1 MRAALSARNILI
13 ILAAGA
19 SLCLLLGALAFQYL
33 GGLAPCV
40 LCLWQR
46 WPHAAAVA
54 LGLIGLVLVSRTV
67 PVALAALAMAGSVGL
82 GIYHTGVERHWWPG
96 PASCTSGAIGGLSPE
111 DLMSRILAAPMVRCD
126 EVSWSLLGLSMASW
140 NAIASAVLAAIWL
153 RALTRG

>member
-1 MRAALSARNILI
+1 MTGHDSLGTRLILLATGGSAALL
-13 ILAAGA
+13 AGA
-19 SLCLLLGALAFQYL
+19 FGFQALGH
-33 GGLAPCV
+33 APCD